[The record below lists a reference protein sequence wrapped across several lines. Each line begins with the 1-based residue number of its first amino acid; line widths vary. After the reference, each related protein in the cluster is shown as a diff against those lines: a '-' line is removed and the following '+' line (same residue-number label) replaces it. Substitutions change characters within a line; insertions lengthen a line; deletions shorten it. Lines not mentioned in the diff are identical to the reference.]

1 MTFKPTHVGI
11 SVGNMDTAIA
21 WWRDLFGFEFVSRD
35 TYDFMDNMEIAF
47 LRLGDFEI
55 ELFCSPKARALDEVY
70 DSDNTVIGTKH
81 VAFEVDS
88 MDEAM
93 ARVNA
98 LGVHV
103 NFTTEMEG
111 DRVCF
116 VADPWGT
123 PVEIIERGRNKK

>member
-1 MTFKPTHVGI
+1 MNIKPTHVGI

-21 WWRDLFGFEFVSRD
+21 WWHDLFGFTLISRD

-47 LRLGDFEI
+47 VRLGDFEI
-55 ELFCSPKARALDEVY
+55 ELFCAPTAHSLDALY

-88 MDEAM
+88 MDETL
-93 ARVNA
+93 ARVEE
-98 LGVHV
+98 LGVHI

-111 DRVCF
+111 DRVLF
-116 VADPWGT
+116 IADPWGT
-123 PVEIIERGRNKK
+123 PVELIERGK

>member
-21 WWRDLFGFEFVSRD
+21 WWRDLFGFEFISRD

-47 LRLGDFEI
+47 MRLSDFEI
-55 ELFCSPKARALDEVY
+55 ELFCSPKARALDALY

-123 PVEIIERGRNKK
+123 PVEIIERGKNK

>member
-47 LRLGDFEI
+47 VRLGDFEI

-88 MDEAM
+88 MDEAL

-123 PVEIIERGRNKK
+123 PVEIIERGKNK

>member
-1 MTFKPTHVGI
+1 MKIKPTHTGI
-11 SVGNMDTAIA
+11 SVGDMDEAIA
-21 WWRDLFGFEFVSRD
+21 WWHDLLGFELVSRD

-47 LRLGDFEI
+47 VRLGDFEI
-55 ELFCSPKARALDEVY
+55 ELFCSPKARQLDQAY

-81 VAFEVDS
+81 AAFEVDS
-88 MDEAM
+88 MDEMM
-93 ARVNA
+93 ARIEA
-98 LGVHV
+98 LRVHI

-123 PVEIIERGRNKK
+123 PVELIERGGAK

>member
-47 LRLGDFEI
+47 IRLGDFEI
-55 ELFCSPKARALDEVY
+55 ELFCSPKARALDALY

-123 PVEIIERGRNKK
+123 PVEIIERGKNK

>member
-1 MTFKPTHVGI
+1 
-11 SVGNMDTAIA
+11 
-21 WWRDLFGFEFVSRD
+21 
-35 TYDFMDNMEIAF
+35 MDNMEIAF

-55 ELFCSPKARALDEVY
+55 ELFCSPKARALDALY

-81 VAFEVDS
+81 VAFAVDS

-123 PVEIIERGRNKK
+123 PVEIIERGKNK